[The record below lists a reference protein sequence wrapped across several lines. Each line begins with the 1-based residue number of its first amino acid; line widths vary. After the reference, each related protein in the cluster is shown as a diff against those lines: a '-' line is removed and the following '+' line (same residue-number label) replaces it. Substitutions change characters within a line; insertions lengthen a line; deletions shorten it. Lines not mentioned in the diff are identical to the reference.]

1 MRFKNKI
8 LTGFVLLVVCQAG
21 AFADGEPNGYI
32 SDAPARNTATAPTAY
47 PAGDIN
53 AFLTGDNQSVVLPG
67 KLITVPISQKDVNLI
82 HCEAGYITD
91 STTSEEKPITIQN
104 NVSDSTMAFA
114 KLLQKQNENTLEWE
128 YYTQEVDAHITCN
141 GEMYRLMLMPQDIP
155 SQKIVLSAGKGNVIK
170 KNIQLFKELDI
181 EDSALTLIDMVMFD
195 QDMPATFTVTAANIN
210 DGWKTVMPTVRARH
224 IKSVKP
230 EGVGLV
236 VHEYVVYSDSSIP
249 LNEFDFV
256 SLRENTFAVRL
267 AKASLQAKETTKV
280 FIVERM
286 WR

>member
-1 MRFKNKI
+1 MRFNKK
-8 LTGFVLLVVCQAG
+8 LLAG
-21 AFADGEPNGYI
+21 VFMLGACSVAVADGEPDGFI
-32 SDAPARNTATAPTAY
+32 SDAPAKSFVSAPTSY
-47 PAGDIN
+47 PAGN
-53 AFLTGDNQSVVLPG
+53 VTEFLSGDNQTVVLPG
-67 KLITVPISQKDVNLI
+67 KLTTVPISQEDVNLI

-104 NVSDSTMAFA
+104 NVSDSSMAFA
-114 KLLQKQNENTLEWE
+114 KLLQRQNENTLEWE
-128 YYTQEVDAHITCN
+128 YYTKEVDAHITCN
-141 GEMYRLMLMPQDIP
+141 GEMYRLMLNPQNIP
-155 SQKIVLSAGKGNVIK
+155 SQKIILSAGKGNVIK
-170 KNIQLFKELDI
+170 TNIEMFKELDI

-195 QDMPATFTVTAANIN
+195 QEMPATFTVSAANIN
-210 DGWKTVMPTVRARH
+210 ETWKTVMPTVRARH

-256 SLRENTFAVRL
+256 SLRDNTFAVRL
-267 AKASLQAKETTKV
+267 AKATLQAKESTKV
-280 FIVERM
+280 YIVERM

>member
-1 MRFKNKI
+1 MSFNTKMLGI
-8 LTGFVLLVVCQAG
+8 VALGSLHAF
-21 AFADGEPNGYI
+21 AFADGEPDGFVSDYSPKPSVAAPI
-32 SDAPARNTATAPTAY
+32 SY
-47 PAGDIN
+47 PAGNVNEFIS
-53 AFLTGDNQSVVLPG
+53 GDNQSVVLPG
-67 KLITVPISQKDVNLI
+67 KLVTVPISQKDMNLI

-91 STTSEEKPITIQN
+91 STTSDEKPIAIEN
-104 NVSDSTMAFA
+104 NVSDSSMAFA
-114 KLLQKQNENTLEWE
+114 KLLQMQNPETLEWE

-141 GEMYRLMLMPQDIP
+141 GEMYRLMLSPQNIP
-155 SQKIVLSAGKGNVIK
+155 SQKITLSAGKGNVIK
-170 KNIQLFKELDI
+170 KNIELFKELDI

-195 QDMPATFTVTAANIN
+195 QEMPATFTVSAANIN

-236 VHEYVVYSDSSIP
+236 VHEYLVYSDSSIP

-256 SLRENTFAVRL
+256 SLRQNTFAVRL
-267 AKASLQAKETTKV
+267 AKATLQAKESTKV
-280 FIVERM
+280 YLVERM

>member
-8 LTGFVLLVVCQAG
+8 LACSVVLVVSHNV
-21 AFADGEPNGYI
+21 FADGEPDGYI
-32 SDAPARNTATAPTAY
+32 SDAPVRNEVSAPTSY
-47 PAGDIN
+47 PAGN
-53 AFLTGDNQSVVLPG
+53 VNEFLSGDNQSVVLPG
-67 KLITVPISQKDVNLI
+67 KLVTVPISQQDVNLI
-82 HCEAGYITD
+82 QCEAGYITD
-91 STTSEEKPITIQN
+91 STVSEEKPITIQN
-104 NVSDSTMAFA
+104 NVSDSSIAFA

-141 GEMYRLMLMPQDIP
+141 GEMYRLMLSPQNIH
-155 SQKIVLSAGKGNVIK
+155 SQKIILSAGKGNAIK
-170 KNIQLFKELDI
+170 KNISLFKELDI

-195 QDMPATFTVTAANIN
+195 QDMPATFTVSAANIN
-210 DGWKTVMPTVRARH
+210 DGWKTIMPTVRARH

-236 VHEYVVYSDSSIP
+236 VHEYLVYSDSSIP

-256 SLRENTFAVRL
+256 GLRENTFAVRL
-267 AKASLQAKETTKV
+267 AKATLQAKESTKV
-280 FIVERM
+280 YLVERM